1 VREVL
6 VMMQDIGGSF
16 IRENISYKAKHDG
29 WLVVGWFTRSSG
41 GISIKKRGGAWSED
55 NDE

>member
-1 VREVL
+1 
-6 VMMQDIGGSF
+6 MMQDIGGSF